1 MPELVRGMKVV
12 VRLIQNHILTV
23 DLHLEKVLLKKY
35 GRMLKVLMDWLEIQI
50 QVRLLIGHQENLE
63 KGYGVW
69 DMGHIPEAKYS
80 EMHEAY
86 MNGEL
91 TTKEFV
97 DWYIMIRNIEK
108 NNLIGVVD

>member
-1 MPELVRGMKVV
+1 
-12 VRLIQNHILTV
+12 
-23 DLHLEKVLLKKY
+23 
-35 GRMLKVLMDWLEIQI
+35 MLKVLMDWLEIQI

-69 DMGHIPEAKYS
+69 DMGHLPEAKYS

-97 DWYIMIRNIEK
+97 DWYNDPANYRPELPS
-108 NNLIGVVD
+108 NNRSHKYE